1 MAACTRRAVPVSD
14 RSAQPQRR
22 VKSNAFRYCCI
33 NSPSKYYI
41 CQPQTNAECNNM
53 ISAAVAKKV
62 RLFASQSRFV
72 LFGDY
77 FNIHLTL

>member
-1 MAACTRRAVPVSD
+1 
-14 RSAQPQRR
+14 
-22 VKSNAFRYCCI
+22 
-33 NSPSKYYI
+33 
-41 CQPQTNAECNNM
+41 M

-77 FNIHLTL
+77 FKIHLTL